1 MPRKY
6 SKEYEINYYDVDYN
20 LKCKLPSIVNFFCDI
35 GNRQSE
41 SLGDTIER
49 LTEKNMAWVFY
60 KYDITILDYP
70 KYRDIV
76 TIETFP
82 LAFNK
87 FYAHRGYNVK
97 NQDGKVLAKGIA
109 LFFLIDINRRRPMRI
124 PNEEIELYESQ
135 EINGKTIDMD
145 EIEKIERLDCNKI
158 FDIRYSDIDSNGHVN
173 NSKYMEWA
181 IESVPL
187 EVVKNHELRRIKV
200 VFEKETIYG
209 HKVNVET
216 QVNEEVDGKITTVHL
231 IKSDEDKEL
240 TKLEIE
246 WERE

>member
-1 MPRKY
+1 MPISY
-6 SKEYEINYYDVDYN
+6 SKDYEINYYDVDYN

-41 SLGDTIER
+41 SIGDTITH

-60 KYDITILDYP
+60 KYDITILEYP
-70 KYRDIV
+70 KYRDVV

-87 FYAHRGYNVK
+87 FYAHRGYNIK
-97 NQDGKVLAKGIA
+97 NQEGKILAKGIA
-109 LFFLIDINRRRPMRI
+109 LFFLIDIKRRRPMRI
-124 PNEEIELYESQ
+124 PKEEIELYDSQ
-135 EINGKTIDMD
+135 EINGKNIDMD
-145 EIEKIERLDCNKI
+145 DIKKFEKLDCSKI
-158 FDIRYSDIDSNGHVN
+158 FNIRYSDIDSNGHVN

-181 IESVPL
+181 IESVPID
-187 EVVKNHELRRIKV
+187 VVKDYELRRIKV
-200 VFEKETIYG
+200 QFEKETTYG
-209 HKVNVET
+209 HKVSVET
-216 QVNEEVDGKITTVHL
+216 QINEENDSKIVTIHS